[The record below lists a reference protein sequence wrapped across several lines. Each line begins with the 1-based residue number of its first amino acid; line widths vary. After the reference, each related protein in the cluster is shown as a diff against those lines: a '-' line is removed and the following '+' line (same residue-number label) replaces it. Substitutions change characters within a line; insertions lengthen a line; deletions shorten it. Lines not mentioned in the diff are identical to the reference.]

1 MTTFDDRKDK
11 FENKF
16 AHDAELRFKAEARR
30 NKLLG
35 LWAAGLMGKT
45 GDDAEA
51 YAKEVIKADFEE
63 AGDEDVF
70 RKLRKDFDAAG
81 VDQTR
86 PDDVDAS
93 GFIVERHDRP
103 ARLGHGRPTDLHGQ

>member
-1 MTTFDDRKDK
+1 MADMNDRKRG

-35 LWAAGLMGKT
+35 LWAADQMGRSDK
-45 GDDAEA
+45 DA
-51 YAKEVIKADFEE
+51 YAKEVVMADFEE

-70 RKLRKDFDAAG
+70 RKVRGDFDAADVT
-81 VDQTR
+81 VDDMVIR
-86 PDDVDAS
+86 EKM
-93 GFIVERHDRP
+93 VE
-103 ARLGHGRPTDLHGQ
+103 LMGQAITEVSE

>member
-1 MTTFDDRKDK
+1 MSDMNERKRG

-35 LWAAGLMGKT
+35 LWAAEKMGRSD
-45 GDDAEA
+45 GDA
-51 YAKEVIKADFEE
+51 YAKEVVMADFEE

-70 RKLRKDFDAAG
+70 RKVRGDFDAAN
-81 VDQTR
+81 VAM
-86 PDDVDAS
+86 DDTA
-93 GFIVERHDRP
+93 IREKMIE
-103 ARLGHGRPTDLHGQ
+103 LMGQAITEVSD

>member
-1 MTTFDDRKDK
+1 MTTFDDRENK

-35 LWAAGLMGKT
+35 LWAADLMGKS
-45 GDDAEA
+45 GADAEA

-70 RKLRKDFDAAG
+70 RKIRGDFDAAG
-81 VDQTR
+81 VNQSDHQIR
-86 PDDVDAS
+86 
-93 GFIVERHDRP
+93 RQM
-103 ARLGHGRPTDLHGQ
+103 TDLLAEAVQQLQKGE